1 MGENWFFCF
10 TSVVLCALPSAARRT
25 SGVPMQ
31 TLSFTS
37 HLVQKRHVPLHHRQI
52 SETSSKNFFF
62 FVFCW
67 LVECISQK
75 DARKNNHLCKGNII
89 FLGTHIRNKMFGCSQ
104 NRLQSPLWVWCVL
117 SLQTHRLL
125 EYPCQRRPGVKIF
138 MLYLKVQH
146 SSQPEKPGWKLG
158 GYGNTLR
165 SYHNRWP
172 QEATQ
177 GLGGLLHLRRNS
189 WLRVGSTS
197 LLLAGERRTC
207 KP

>member
-1 MGENWFFCF
+1 MWWQIELMGENWFFCF

-52 SETSSKNFFF
+52 SETSSKSFFF

-104 NRLQSPLWVWCVL
+104 EQIAKPTV
-117 SLQTHRLL
+117 SLMCFIPANPPIARV
-125 EYPCQRRPGVKIF
+125 PV
-138 MLYLKVQH
+138 
-146 SSQPEKPGWKLG
+146 S
-158 GYGNTLR
+158 
-165 SYHNRWP
+165 
-172 QEATQ
+172 EAPWSEN
-177 GLGGLLHLRRNS
+177 LHAL
-189 WLRVGSTS
+189 
-197 LLLAGERRTC
+197 
-207 KP
+207 P